1 MASREYFQGAV
12 KRSGLKG
19 NGNGTNA
26 DWLMKNFQEKTKG
39 LDQDLAMEALQ
50 GGRMFGES
58 DKKRYD
64 ELVRKRAEAK
74 SRAQQS
80 KNTPKPSNSNN
91 NNQTATNTGDIAQ
104 KTDIKNTQEQNVN
117 QDNDI
122 TTSINGDNNRVFNEQ
137 DNSIRQYGGDN
148 RSLVINEANTGNQKG
163 GGSGG
168 YYNSADKAITMGTL
182 GGFYAPDDSPAGQ
195 AKFVD
200 QAQTMNRDAQKRY
213 SNVGVTTAA
222 KYAGQKA
229 GKVDVNA
236 LQRRI
241 DGNEQYFRDRATVQ
255 EMKTYGDRAAKFR
268 YDPFEFGDPIEEVK
282 SNAADIAKGYRDDI
296 DDM

>member
-1 MASREYFQGAV
+1 MANKQYFQDAINRHGFA
-12 KRSGLKG
+12 GKG
-19 NGNGTNA
+19 DGGNA
-26 DWLMKNFQEKTKG
+26 DFLMADFKKKTQG
-39 LDQDLAMEALQ
+39 LDQDLAMEAMQ
-50 GGRMFGES
+50 GGRMFGAS

-74 SRAQQS
+74 SRAQQA
-80 KNTPKPSNSNN
+80 KGNNSNN

-122 TTSINGDNNRVFNEQ
+122 TTTINGDNNRVFNEQ

-148 RSLVINEANTGNQKG
+148 RSLVINEANTGNQK
-163 GGSGG
+163 GSGG

-222 KYAGQKA
+222 KYSGQGA
-229 GKVDVNA
+229 GKVDIKA

-255 EMKTYGDRAAKFR
+255 ETKTYGDRAAKFR

-282 SNAADIAKGYRDDI
+282 SNAGDIASGYRDDI
-296 DDM
+296 DNL

>member
-1 MASREYFQGAV
+1 MASREYFQGAI
-12 KRSGLKG
+12 KRSGLTG
-19 NGNGTNA
+19 NSNGTNA
-26 DWLMKNFQEKTKG
+26 DFLMKDYQEKTKG
-39 LDQDLAMEALQ
+39 LDQGLAMEALQ

-74 SRAQQS
+74 SRAQQA
-80 KNTPKPSNSNN
+80 KGNNSNRD
-91 NNQTATNTGDIAQ
+91 NQTATNTGDIAQ

-122 TTSINGDNNRVFNEQ
+122 TTTINGDNNRVFNEQ

-148 RSLVINEANTGNQKG
+148 RSLVINEANTGNQK
-163 GGSGG
+163 GSGG

-200 QAQTMNRDAQKRY
+200 QAQTMNRDAQKKY

-222 KYAGQKA
+222 KYSGQGA
-229 GKVDVNA
+229 GKVDVKA

-255 EMKTYGDRAAKFR
+255 EVKTYGDRAAKFQ
-268 YDPFEFGDPIEEVK
+268 YKPFEFGDPIQEVK
-282 SNAADIAKGYRDDI
+282 SNAGDIARGYRDDI